1 MLRQRKDT
9 IKRDMRR
16 FLHLSHHKGNLSIL
30 LYPSYSLQCK
40 RHSPFSFRCIF
51 QFPYYTVRSEHYRFQ
66 MVGKAR
72 GFCNTCSIMRDFR
85 FDIWPVSKEFT
96 ILAILS
102 SKNLSQRI
110 WIKFLSCLSCY
121 VFGMAQMG
129 KKCNIKARGSIQ
141 FLFSVVVMYF
151 SCFLNCQG
159 PKDEKIWIT
168 KSCYLKAGMHIRF
181 HISFSYSRLFE
192 RCYYSSTRGSS

>member
-1 MLRQRKDT
+1 
-9 IKRDMRR
+9 
-16 FLHLSHHKGNLSIL
+16 
-30 LYPSYSLQCK
+30 
-40 RHSPFSFRCIF
+40 
-51 QFPYYTVRSEHYRFQ
+51 
-66 MVGKAR
+66 
-72 GFCNTCSIMRDFR
+72 MRDFR

-192 RCYYSSTRGSS
+192 RCYSSTLAFGRTPFPCAYWKPLYEEEWRMPQMAHGKKHKFNQINLVKHI